1 MSNPKENIVDDLQR
15 RADNAEAA
23 LINLAALAPYAD
35 PLRLPPYPEHRR
47 HRLLALLWKDFRHH
61 RIPTQRRW
69 DD

>member
-1 MSNPKENIVDDLQR
+1 MDDLQQ

-23 LINLAALAPYAD
+23 LINLAALAPYAN
-35 PLRLPPYPEHRR
+35 PLRLPPYPPRR
-47 HRLLALLWKDFRHH
+47 RAVLLALLWTDFRHH